1 MGDQRVI
8 AKEYEVSSSG
18 NKKSSLIDWGD
29 AAQLCEYTTNHWLVY
44 YKQLNY
50 ISLKLFPKISIP
62 LLNIKNAELLHN
74 SSFET
79 RVSTC
84 SFIQEDI
91 LSNLCAPCGTWA
103 ERGLQRWIQCSTWG
117 LWSAETWGAP
127 VLFQPAKILSQAGAL
142 HIVTQGRQKQRWPT
156 DTGHLLGAR
165 NRAKHFPCIASLS
178 PHSNPR
184 C

>member
-79 RVSTC
+79 RGRNFSSSSKNKDGRLTQPNSKTYYKTLVSKHC
-84 SFIQEDI
+84 NIDRDRK
-91 LSNLCAPCGTWA
+91 W
-103 ERGLQRWIQCSTWG
+103 ERIK
-117 LWSAETWGAP
+117 
-127 VLFQPAKILSQAGAL
+127 V
-142 HIVTQGRQKQRWPT
+142 
-156 DTGHLLGAR
+156 R
-165 NRAKHFPCIASLS
+165 NRLTCVDFSLS
-178 PHSNPR
+178 
-184 C
+184 